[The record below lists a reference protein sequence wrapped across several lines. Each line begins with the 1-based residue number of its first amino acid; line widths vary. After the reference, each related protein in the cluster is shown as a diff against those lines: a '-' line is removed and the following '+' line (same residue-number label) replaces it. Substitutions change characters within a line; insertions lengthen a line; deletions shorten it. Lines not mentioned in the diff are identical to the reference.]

1 MFGHFKA
8 ILEQNIL
15 REHLRVPEDIGR
27 SQWSSRLG
35 AWSPGRR
42 IACSASS
49 WRRRRRRTSS
59 GSSSPSSASSGHL
72 QSFPA
77 SRDGVTARISCLKQ
91 QEATSRDGL
100 MRDATTIRILSC
112 SSLPRSPRNCPSWAP
127 GLPCQG
133 ACDRR

>member
-8 ILEQNIL
+8 ILEHTSRAFEGSGGHRAVPVVLQAGSLESWAEDRLLCLLLEEEEEEDLLWFLLSLLCLLRPPPVFPSLSRWRDRQN
-15 REHLRVPEDIGR
+15 
-27 SQWSSRLG
+27 LG
-35 AWSPGRR
+35 
-42 IACSASS
+42 
-49 WRRRRRRTSS
+49 
-59 GSSSPSSASSGHL
+59 
-72 QSFPA
+72 
-77 SRDGVTARISCLKQ
+77 LKQ

-127 GLPCQG
+127 GQPCQG